1 MSRAR
6 AMAVR
11 VGLVVLALVAAPG
24 AAQARAAKPAD
35 LVVVAA
41 QVSPGSGEP
50 AGRVTVGAT
59 VANAGGRRSAAS
71 DVEYVLAR
79 GRRPLAA
86 DLRLVATQR
95 VAALPAGARHRAA
108 RIAALLPPTARNGT
122 YRVFACVRVRA
133 PARETVTGNNCRLAG
148 SVRIASTPQG
158 RVAPVRSDD
167 RAVTAVVGA
176 EGGTVEA
183 TAGDGT
189 VLRLVVPEGAL
200 ATPLQLRLVPLAGV
214 GGLAV
219 AGATVLG
226 GVEIEPAGL
235 LLEAVARLEVTPP
248 AGAAAPSLAASYD
261 LGGADLH
268 LVPVLHRPAFAVLVT
283 RLGGYVV
290 LHADAPRT
298 AAARVR
304 LPARPLYRM
313 EQAFAELQLGGPA
326 HRAVARIPAADGEF
340 ASAGGGAAAGGGPVR
355 RRHPSRAAAARRLA
369 PARPRGRDR
378 GDAAADADAAP
389 ARAARH
395 RGRAPHRLRGGGE
408 RADAAHRAHGLRR
421 ADPPLQDGRR
431 ARGRRHDR
439 LPVPRRQRR
448 RPHRRPALRQDGR
461 RGPRR
466 QLAAA
471 YGRLPE
477 AALPLRRLHQQRVAP
492 GRPREPR
499 EQRRRRR
506 LERQHHAGGGTQRL
520 QHVARRA
527 RHGARFQ
534 LAAGNAPEVVRHR
547 GDERVGSRPARAL
560 HAAVGPEHVQRPQR
574 RGDDPLPGP
583 AGRADGR
590 DRARDRELRHG
601 RAAARHDRQAPGS
614 ASRRRAGRT
623 RSTTARSGPTTSTSA
638 S

>member
-1 MSRAR
+1 MIVTSRRRRHPHVPGPGNGGTGRAR
-6 AMAVR
+6 R
-11 VGLVVLALVAAPG
+11 VALVAAPG

-133 PARETVTGNNCRLAG
+133 PARETVTGNDYRRLAG

-200 ATPLQLRLVPLAGV
+200 ATPLQLRLVPLAGRRR
-214 GGLAV
+214 ARSRRRD
-219 AGATVLG
+219 GARRRRDRA
-226 GVEIEPAGL
+226 AGL

-304 LPARPLYRM
+304 LRRGRSTAWSRRSPSSSWAGPPTVPSRASRPPTGSPCPRRRR
-313 EQAFAELQLGGPA
+313 GP
-326 HRAVARIPAADGEF
+326 
-340 ASAGGGAAAGGGPVR
+340 AGGGPVR
-355 RRHPSRAAAARRLA
+355 
-369 PARPRGRDR
+369 
-378 GDAAADADAAP
+378 
-389 ARAARH
+389 
-395 RGRAPHRLRGGGE
+395 
-408 RADAAHRAHGLRR
+408 
-421 ADPPLQDGRR
+421 
-431 ARGRRHDR
+431 
-439 LPVPRRQRR
+439 
-448 RPHRRPALRQDGR
+448 
-461 RGPRR
+461 
-466 QLAAA
+466 
-471 YGRLPE
+471 
-477 AALPLRRLHQQRVAP
+477 
-492 GRPREPR
+492 
-499 EQRRRRR
+499 
-506 LERQHHAGGGTQRL
+506 
-520 QHVARRA
+520 
-527 RHGARFQ
+527 
-534 LAAGNAPEVVRHR
+534 
-547 GDERVGSRPARAL
+547 
-560 HAAVGPEHVQRPQR
+560 
-574 RGDDPLPGP
+574 
-583 AGRADGR
+583 
-590 DRARDRELRHG
+590 
-601 RAAARHDRQAPGS
+601 
-614 ASRRRAGRT
+614 
-623 RSTTARSGPTTSTSA
+623 
-638 S
+638 